1 MIPITIFSGRKVA
14 IFGLGR
20 SGLATAQA
28 LKAGGAEPVL
38 WDDGENGRTAA
49 AEHGFILADLNTA
62 DWAEFAALVLAP
74 GVPLTHPK
82 PHWTVEKAKAA
93 GVETI
98 GDTELFCRQHR
109 AEGSRAKII
118 AITGTNGKSTTTAL
132 TAHLVGASG
141 RRVAMGGNI
150 GTAVLALDPLADD
163 LTYVLEY
170 SSYQIDLTPGLYAD
184 AACLLNITP
193 DHIDRHGT
201 LEHYAAVKER
211 VFDGLGPYGVAVI
224 GVDDALSAAIADRAA
239 AKANVKRLSVRRPVE
254 TGIFLRDGA
263 LIISEHGEEQKPI
276 SLAGIGSLRGVH
288 NAQNAAAAFAL
299 CHAVGL
305 SREDIAA
312 GLRTFPGLAHRMEQ
326 VAKIGRVLF
335 VNDSKATN
343 ADAAANAL
351 ASFGDIY
358 WIAGGIAK
366 DGGLS
371 GLETYFPKIRRAYF
385 IGQAAADFARTVGD
399 TLPHRISGTLE
410 AAIHEAASDAAASD
424 AQEPVVLLSPACA
437 SFDQFPNFEIRGDA
451 FRAGVEALAVRRGS
465 GHEAA

>member
-1 MIPITIFSGRKVA
+1 MIPITIFKGRKVA

-20 SGLATAQA
+20 TGLATAAA
-28 LKAGGAEPVL
+28 LKAGGAQPVL
-38 WDDGENGRTAA
+38 WDDGENGRAAA
-49 AEHGFILADLNTA
+49 AERSFTLADLNSA
-62 DWAEFAALVLAP
+62 DWSEFAALVLAP
-74 GVPLTHPK
+74 GVPLTHPR
-82 PHWTVEKAKAA
+82 PHWTVEKANSA
-93 GVETI
+93 GVEII

-109 AEGSRAKII
+109 ADGSRSKII

-132 TAHLVGASG
+132 AAHLVSASG

-150 GTAVLALDPLADD
+150 GTAVLALEPFADD

-170 SSYQIDLTPGLYAD
+170 SSYQIDLTPGLHAD

-211 VFDGLGPYGVAVI
+211 IFDGLGDKGVAVV
-224 GVDDALSAAIADRAA
+224 GVDDALSAAIAGRVA
-239 AKANVKRLSVRRPVE
+239 AKTRVQHISVRHTVE

-263 LIISEHGEEQKPI
+263 LIEVENGEERPAV
-276 SLAGIGSLRGVH
+276 SLDGIGSLRGVH

-299 CHAVGL
+299 CHAIGL
-305 SREDIAA
+305 SREEIAA
-312 GLRTFPGLAHRMEQ
+312 GLQTFPGLAHRMEQ
-326 VAKIGRVLF
+326 IAKIGRVLF

-343 ADAAANAL
+343 ADAAEKAL

-366 DGGLS
+366 EGGLS
-371 GLETYFPKIRRAYF
+371 GLEPYFPKIRRAYF
-385 IGQAAADFARTVGD
+385 IGQAADDFARAVGE
-399 TLPHRISGTLE
+399 TLPHRISGTLD
-410 AAIHEAASDAAASD
+410 AAIHEAAADAAASD
-424 AQEPVVLLSPACA
+424 TPEPVVLLSPACA

-451 FRAGVEALAVRRGS
+451 FRACVEDLAASKGA
-465 GHEAA
+465 GHEA